1 MYLVSA
7 LLTFGTLCLRI
18 LFLLLLS
25 TVSKDVLTN
34 IMHISVTVLI
44 TDFYVR
50 REDRSTGLPAYMD
63 RQKMMMMMTRY

>member
-18 LFLLLLS
+18 LLLLLLS

-34 IMHISVTVLI
+34 IMHISVTVLN
-44 TDFYVR
+44 TDSY
-50 REDRSTGLPAYMD
+50 
-63 RQKMMMMMTRY
+63 